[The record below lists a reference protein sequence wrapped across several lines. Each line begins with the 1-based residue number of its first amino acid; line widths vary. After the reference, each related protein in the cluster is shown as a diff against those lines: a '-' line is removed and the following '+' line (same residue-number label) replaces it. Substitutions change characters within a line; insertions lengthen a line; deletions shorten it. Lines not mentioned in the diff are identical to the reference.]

1 MNAND
6 DPTLDSEQADQSA
19 SQPEAEPTTDA
30 PEPEEYPYL
39 PPLTRAAIK
48 AFERELP
55 RLREELLAQ
64 GCTEKEC
71 VAFHGDR
78 YLGHARRQYELLQKW
93 STEEGIPEAEI
104 YCHSLTPLV
113 RRVHVFRSDIV

>member
-1 MNAND
+1 MTED
-6 DPTLDSEQADQSA
+6 RTEDPPVDAASA
-19 SQPEAEPTTDA
+19 SPPAGEGEADA
-30 PEPEEYPYL
+30 TPRQEPEEYAYL

-64 GCTEKEC
+64 GCTEKEW

-78 YLGHARRQYELLQKW
+78 YLGHARRQYDLLEKVCG
-93 STEEGIPEAEI
+93 EGGVPEDEV
-104 YCHSLTPLV
+104 YCHALIPLD
-113 RRVHVFRSDIV
+113 RRIIRGRYC